1 MYNLLFYPHKLT
13 VIFYKNKCPYL
24 LVKQKFVCYNF
35 YMFGEMTSDQRKADK
50 MIEDWFL
57 HSTRQVFVLAGFA
70 GTGKTTLLK
79 HTVTQTLGLVPDES
93 AAFVTP
99 TGKAATVLI
108 RSGIA
113 ATTLHRLIYQSI
125 TEQVEVEING
135 KKIKIDKLSFKRRDS
150 IDKSI
155 KLIVLD
161 EASMVSDG
169 VLWDLMEFGVKLLL
183 CGDNA
188 QLPPVE
194 GFNSYLKNPD
204 YTLRSIVRQQLDNP
218 IIMLSEMAREG
229 KYIPYGRY
237 GDCAAIITKRGFY
250 GERRKKCFMKADQI
264 ICGINKTRV
273 QINDEIRAYKN
284 TGKLPVTGDKLICTL
299 NNWEQY
305 IDGEYRFNLVNGIIG
320 TVYDPFYDSQ
330 SGIGFMQFKPEFLD
344 APCPEALPFD
354 TGIFTDGQYR
364 YKHGDYFEKRD
375 ENGEP
380 IGAFTLNRFEYGYC
394 ISCHKAQGSEFDN
407 AVIFDESYAFKEDKA
422 RWLYTAITRAKKK
435 LVLVR

>member
-1 MYNLLFYPHKLT
+1 MF
-13 VIFYKNKCPYL
+13 I
-24 LVKQKFVCYNF
+24 CYNEL
-35 YMFGEMTSDQRKADK
+35 MGNQLTADQIKADK
-50 MIEDWFL
+50 LIEDWFL

-79 HTVTQTLGLVPDES
+79 HTVTQTLNLIPDES

-108 RSGIA
+108 RSGIP

-125 TEQVEVEING
+125 PEEQEIEING
-135 KKIKIDKLSFKRRDS
+135 KKVKIEKLTFKRREN

-161 EASMVSDG
+161 EASMVSDS

-188 QLPPVE
+188 QLPPME
-194 GFNSYLKNPD
+194 GFNTYLKSPD

-218 IIMLSEMAREG
+218 IIKISELARED

-237 GDCAAIITKRGFY
+237 GDCVSVINKRLFT
-250 GERRKKCFMKADQI
+250 GERRKNYLLKADQI
-264 ICGINKTRV
+264 ICGLNKTRYAL
-273 QINDEIRAYKN
+273 NDELR
-284 TGKLPVTGDKLICTL
+284 TLRGLGELPESGDKLICTL

-320 TVYDPFYDSQ
+320 TAYDPFYDSS
-330 SGIGFMQFKPEFLD
+330 SGIGFMQFKPDFLD
-344 APCPEALPFD
+344 ELCPEALPFD
-354 TGIFTDGQYR
+354 TGIFTDGRYR
-364 YKHGDYFEKRD
+364 YKHGDYFEKFNED
-375 ENGEP
+375 GEAV
-380 IGAFTLNRFEYGYC
+380 GAFTLNRFEYGYC

-407 AVIFDESYAFKEDKA
+407 AVIFDESYAFKEDKS

-435 LVLVR
+435 LILVR

>member
-1 MYNLLFYPHKLT
+1 MFIWYNP
-13 VIFYKNKCPYL
+13 N
-24 LVKQKFVCYNF
+24 
-35 YMFGEMTSDQRKADK
+35 MFGQLTNDQITAEKL
-50 MIEDWFL
+50 IEQWFKS
-57 HSTRQVFVLAGFA
+57 STKQVFVLSGYA

-79 HTVTQTLGLVPDES
+79 HTLTETLNLTPDES

-108 RSGIA
+108 RNGIP

-125 TEQVEVEING
+125 PEEQEVEVNG
-135 KKIKIDKLSFKRRDS
+135 KKIKIERLKFKRRES

-161 EASMVSDG
+161 EASMVSDS
-169 VLWDLMEFGVKLLL
+169 VMWDLLEFGVKMLL

-204 YTLRSIVRQQLDNP
+204 FTLRTIVRQQLDNP
-218 IIMLSEMAREG
+218 IIKLSEMAREG
-229 KYIPYGRY
+229 IYIPYGRY
-237 GDCAAIITKRGFY
+237 GDSVAVINKRNFT
-250 GERRKKCFMKADQI
+250 GERRKNYLTKADQI

-273 QINDEIRAYKN
+273 QINEELRALK
-284 TGKLPVTGDKLICTL
+284 GFDRLPQDGEKLICTL

-320 TVYDPFYDSQ
+320 TAYDPFYDLD
-330 SGIGFMQFKPEFLD
+330 SGIGFIQFKPDFLD
-344 APCPEALPFD
+344 GLCPEALPFD
-354 TGIFTDGQYR
+354 TGIFTEGRFR
-364 YKHGDYFEKRD
+364 YKHGDYFEKFD
-375 ENGEP
+375 EDGQAV
-380 IGAFTLNRFEYGYC
+380 GAFTLNRFEYGYC

-407 AVIFDESYAFKEDKA
+407 AVVFDESYAFKEDKN
-422 RWLYTAITRAKKK
+422 RWLYTAVTRAKKK
-435 LVLVR
+435 LILLR